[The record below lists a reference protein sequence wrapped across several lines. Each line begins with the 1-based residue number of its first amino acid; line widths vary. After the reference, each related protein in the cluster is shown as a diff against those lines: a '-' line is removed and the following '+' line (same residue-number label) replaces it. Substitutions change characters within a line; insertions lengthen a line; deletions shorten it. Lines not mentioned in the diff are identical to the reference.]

1 MTNSSSNFSDNLT
14 EGTHK
19 VKCEE
24 CNCVLEY
31 ESLNDNLLKYR
42 GVSLVIEI
50 IQTRLTK
57 N

>member
-1 MTNSSSNFSDNLT
+1 MTSLSSNFSDNLT

-19 VKCEE
+19 VKGED
-24 CNCVLEY
+24 CNCFLEY